1 MKPLYW
7 IASSKKDL
15 KSFPERV
22 QDVMGRSLLDV
33 QFGDTPDHTY
43 PLRGFRGAGV
53 LEIIEDHD
61 GDTYRCVYTVK
72 FSGAVYVLHSFQK
85 KSKRG
90 RETPRHDIELIRER
104 LAAAE
109 VDYHR
114 RRGELN

>member
-43 PLRGFRGAGV
+43 PLRGFGGA
-53 LEIIEDHD
+53 ESWRSSRTTTATRI
-61 GDTYRCVYTVK
+61 
-72 FSGAVYVLHSFQK
+72 
-85 KSKRG
+85 
-90 RETPRHDIELIRER
+90 
-104 LAAAE
+104 AACIP
-109 VDYHR
+109 
-114 RRGELN
+114 